1 MPIGPIEKPDEV
13 IYPIKIGNAT
23 RAIRFRRTGDN
34 TWTNVDAITIAYG
47 DLTLGYEDI
56 LFGQGQDDG

>member
-1 MPIGPIEKPDEV
+1 MPTGPIEKPDEV
-13 IYPIKIGNAT
+13 IYPIKIGNVV
-23 RAIRFRRTGDN
+23 RPIRFRRIGDN
-34 TWTNVDAITIAYG
+34 TWTNVDSIAIAHG